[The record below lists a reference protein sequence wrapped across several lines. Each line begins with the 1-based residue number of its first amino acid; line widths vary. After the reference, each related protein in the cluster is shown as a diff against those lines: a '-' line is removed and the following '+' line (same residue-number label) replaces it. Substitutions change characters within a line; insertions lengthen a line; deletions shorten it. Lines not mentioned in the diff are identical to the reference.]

1 MIPKEPADLV
11 PAASTASV
19 ASVAP
24 VKMRERPR
32 RGLPRPSGY
41 DIVNTFSKENRTS
54 AESPKVSP
62 ASVASSSPGLFQR
75 NMKFFLSFN
84 KKQRRRSSANSN
96 FSAPYLRRSQ
106 STKEVRSVSHRCSSC
121 NMKSTIAEEESS
133 GAEDNHSVI
142 IENSQKSTSSAS
154 IFRNFAL
161 KRTRTWGSIVAQLNL
176 RSFKAGQPPTSA
188 EVAEARVRAS
198 QNHHLNCG
206 KSTFYTNW
214 RRSQSCRNIERLFS
228 SRR

>member
-1 MIPKEPADLV
+1 MDEAAGPEGPQTSSNPAMIPKEPADLV

-19 ASVAP
+19 ASAP

-54 AESPKVSP
+54 ADESPKVSP

-106 STKEVRSVSHRCSSC
+106 STK
-121 NMKSTIAEEESS
+121 
-133 GAEDNHSVI
+133 GQI
-142 IENSQKSTSSAS
+142 ISE
-154 IFRNFAL
+154 
-161 KRTRTWGSIVAQLNL
+161 
-176 RSFKAGQPPTSA
+176 
-188 EVAEARVRAS
+188 
-198 QNHHLNCG
+198 
-206 KSTFYTNW
+206 
-214 RRSQSCRNIERLFS
+214 
-228 SRR
+228 